1 MTHGQDDA
9 RNNPDRAYASGQ
21 PGIPAGGRYRV
32 EGRSP
37 GSRVRRVRSGLPGKL
52 PHQ

>member
-1 MTHGQDDA
+1 MTHGQDGA
-9 RNNPDRAYASGQ
+9 RNNPDRAPASGQ

-37 GSRVRRVRSGLPGKL
+37 GSRVMRMQSGLPGRF